1 MEMES
6 GLRVCTDFPHLVS
19 LGSGRLSTAVTLLP
33 LKEGQY
39 HRQHHHHH
47 HHHNGHCQHHNGDVI
62 NTVFI
67 YIIMVVFPVVGVV
80 VFVISSA

>member
-39 HRQHHHHH
+39 HHIII
-47 HHHNGHCQHHNGDVI
+47 VI
-62 NTVFI
+62 MMNTTTNVTI
-67 YIIMVVFPVVGVV
+67 THTHTHTHMNTYTCTVYRNMI
-80 VFVISSA
+80 